1 MPAFA
6 PVRWKH
12 ITSRDNATY
21 KLLRELSESARER
34 RKQGRAVLDGLH
46 LVEAFMRFV
55 GPPEL
60 LAVSERG
67 RDHGEI
73 QAFLGA
79 HPAADVV
86 VFSDALFKE
95 ISPVAT
101 PVGLLALVTIPR
113 PRAPHFSQNSCVV
126 LDAVQD
132 AGNVGS
138 ILRSAAGAGI
148 EHVILGKGCA
158 QAWSPKVLRAAMGA
172 HFVLNVHEHLPLPD
186 ALAGYSGS
194 IMTTALSGGES
205 VFQVDL
211 TGPVAWVFGNEG
223 AGVGAELAALAHR
236 KVFVPMSDKVES
248 LNVAAAVAV
257 CLFEQRRQQLHSAA
271 TADLRRRA
279 GPA

>member
-1 MPAFA
+1 M
-6 PVRWKH
+6 KH
-12 ITSRDNATY
+12 ITSRDNPTY
-21 KLLRELSESARER
+21 KLLRDLSESARER
-34 RKQGRAVLDGLH
+34 RKLGRAILDGLH

-55 GPPEL
+55 GAPEL

-67 RDHGEI
+67 RGQGEI

-79 HPAADVV
+79 HPAANVV
-86 VFSDALFKE
+86 ILSDTLFKE

-101 PVGLLALVTIPR
+101 PAGLLALVTIPR
-113 PRAPHFSQNSCVV
+113 PRALHLTQDSCVV

-138 ILRSAAGAGI
+138 ILRSAAAAGM
-148 EHVILGKGCA
+148 EDVILGKGCA

-172 HFVLNVHEHLPLPD
+172 HFVLNLHEHLPVPD
-186 ALAGYSGS
+186 ALAGYRGS
-194 IMTTALSGGES
+194 VIATALSGGES

-223 AGVGAELAALAHR
+223 AGVGAELAALAQR
-236 KVFVPMSDKVES
+236 RVFVPMSDKVES

-257 CLFEQRRQQLHSAA
+257 CLFEQRRQQLQSGR
-271 TADLRRRA
+271 TAPAGLRRHA